1 MRRNP
6 STVGFI
12 YHFKE
17 SNFISAGFGI
27 GPGIKHVR
35 TVTNLTTLEK
45 ENGESEWHIEGEQ

>member
-35 TVTNLTTLEK
+35 SVTNLTTLEK